1 MVTLVYWSPLVFITW
16 KYLLTSHNL
25 LLQHLLS
32 GVDDGKLPMC
42 RNIPK
47 GHVISL
53 TVIHDLGVGLDK
65 VSS

>member
-1 MVTLVYWSPLVFITW
+1 ME
-16 KYLLTSHNL
+16 N
-25 LLQHLLS
+25 
-32 GVDDGKLPMC
+32 C